1 MCVCSLLAQFV
12 PVKYLS
18 CLVSSLHSKC
28 TLLILFYMQAL
39 SICGIGCLG
48 ANSGPPYWT
57 DFLLG
62 SIGFTRINNC
72 IINCIRPDVWNLI
85 NELPITVA
93 SDVLF
98 VERMGSF
105 IYPAVYPSVNLDQN
119 SQASTGLLKR
129 DHGSQI

>member
-18 CLVSSLHSKC
+18 CLVPSLHSKC
-28 TLLILFYMQAL
+28 ALLILFYMQAL

-72 IINCIRPDVWNLI
+72 IINCIRPYVWNLI
-85 NELPITVA
+85 IELGITVA

>member
-39 SICGIGCLG
+39 SICGIGSLG

-62 SIGFTRINNC
+62 SIGSRASNNC

-85 NELPITVA
+85 NELGITVA

-98 VERMGSF
+98 LETMGSF
-105 IYPAVYPSVNLDQN
+105 IYPAIYPLVSLDQT